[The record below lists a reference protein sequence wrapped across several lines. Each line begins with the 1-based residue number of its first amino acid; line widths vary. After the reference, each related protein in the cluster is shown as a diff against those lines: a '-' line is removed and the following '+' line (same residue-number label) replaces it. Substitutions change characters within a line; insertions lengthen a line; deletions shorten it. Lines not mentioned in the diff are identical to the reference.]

1 MTYENEEVLII
12 GGDSNTMINHCM
24 SKKYFSLTLDGT
36 QQGHPLGEGGFG
48 GVSTLT
54 KSGGGV
60 FFLFRRIRPGMYL

>member
-1 MTYENEEVLII
+1 MSVIEDGCINMITHLYEEGI
-12 GGDSNTMINHCM
+12 
-24 SKKYFSLTLDGT
+24 SLTLDGT
-36 QQGHPLGEGGFG
+36 QQGQLMGEGGLG